1 MSYRRYEILL
11 PTRHNDGTPVEPE
24 EFLLVNSELAARFG
38 AVSFLPEI
46 IHGVWSQQGQRFED
60 ENVRLFVDVEDSP
73 EAEQFFKNYKETL
86 KHRFRQL
93 DIWIVSFEIRIT

>member
-1 MSYRRYEILL
+1 MSFRGYEILL
-11 PTRHNDGTPVEPE
+11 PTRYNDGTPVEPE

-46 IHGVWSQQGQRFED
+46 IHGVWLQQGQRFED

-73 EAEQFFKNYKETL
+73 AAEQFFKNYKETL

>member
-1 MSYRRYEILL
+1 MSFRRYEILL
-11 PTRHNDGTPVEPE
+11 PTRYNDGTPVEPA

-46 IHGVWSQQGQRFED
+46 IHGVWLQQGQRFED

-73 EAEQFFKNYKETL
+73 AAEQFFKNYKETL

-93 DIWIVSFEIRIT
+93 DIWIVSFEIRVT